1 MSKMRAAQQPALIL
15 CARSFLWT
23 LLVSSFLLF
32 FWSLF
37 ARATH
42 WYNSDTGGQFGK
54 LWDGLEIPLHALE
67 KQVKNVDAPVLT
79 GQLSAMVRVLSL
91 LRLTASALKLMVNSL
106 RPGTSRSSSRCSTCR
121 KTRFAHF
128 DLTASPECNNF
139 DTNAC
144 PVVCLAVCLG

>member
-1 MSKMRAAQQPALIL
+1 MSEMRAAQQPALIM

-37 ARATH
+37 ARATN
-42 WYNSDTGGQFGK
+42 WYNSNTGGHFGK

-67 KQVKNVDAPVLT
+67 KQVRNLDEPVLT

-91 LRLTASALKLMVNSL
+91 LRFITSAVKRTLNSP
-106 RPGTSRSSSRCSTCR
+106 RSGTSRSFSRCSTCR
-121 KTRFAHF
+121 
-128 DLTASPECNNF
+128 
-139 DTNAC
+139 
-144 PVVCLAVCLG
+144 